1 MVVQRK
7 HRGSRSELQG
17 CLYLMNQGYDVF
29 RAVSAHG
36 PVDLVAIRGSETL
49 RIDVKT
55 VLGRR
60 RSPPAGG
67 NISYL
72 LVTPDGCELIRP
84 LPPARR
90 ALPVRSNGRRPTGR
104 YQLGT
109 RQRLPHAARV

>member
-1 MVVQRK
+1 MLSPLNESRHGRK
-7 HRGSRSELQG
+7 PAHGRTAQAPWLAFRAARVPLSYEPK
-17 CLYLMNQGYDVF
+17 GYDVF

-90 ALPVRSNGRRPTGR
+90 A
-104 YQLGT
+104 
-109 RQRLPHAARV
+109 